1 MIYNLCVSTAVVGKA
16 ERHQYNDLAAK
27 LRRVEWSVDQIEYHL
42 TKRGHPICSADLKE
56 GADGYARR
64 NSDAFIS
71 SSIVGLDIDNG
82 RESFAAASRNEYF
95 AKHASFAYTTP
106 SHTDV
111 HPRYRVIFVLETP
124 ITNITEYKA
133 LTTALV
139 QRFAGDANARDA
151 VRLWFGNPDAQ
162 VVSWYNTLSDDEV
175 QRLLS
180 FEDEVRHEETKFS
193 AFGARKLTTDDVSLM
208 LKFIPPQ
215 QDHIDW
221 KRTVAAV
228 VDALGDTPET
238 IALLSQWSPS
248 DVPYSQVVKNRLT
261 RVTTGTLIYLAR
273 KNGCPIP
280 KDIYKEAPK
289 DAAETFDR
297 IESYL
302 TARYE
307 FRKNTATQTIEYRDS
322 VNAAWERL
330 DDYTVNSLLRSM
342 RSSGLKI
349 GRDRIWEILDSD
361 FSAEYDP
368 ISEYFANLPEWRD
381 GDTDHIGRIL
391 DLIPPD
397 PAYPVD
403 AQRAYN
409 DLIFRKWIV
418 AAVACAVDNKPNH
431 TMLILQGGQGVGK
444 TTLLRY
450 LCPEHL
456 RHDHYYEGS
465 INDDRDTLVSI
476 ARSLIIVDDEL
487 ESLTKREAEKIK
499 SLITSS
505 DKRVRLAYGRAET
518 TLRRRG
524 SFAGSVNRRSF
535 LNDETGSRR
544 FAVISIGGFVDLG
557 ALFSIDVDAVW
568 AQALAL
574 KRAGF
579 QYWTSPKDIERISAM
594 NANYAVSTEADDLV
608 WRYVEAL
615 PTESAAGMSNT
626 EIMTMLIDKVF
637 QERNAKVPWLN
648 AWQLGRALTKA
659 GFEQKVIRDGG
670 RTVRIWKVKIR
681 AVGRSVDT
689 ETPTAIVHN
698 IRGNAVGGG
707 GDVF

>member
-1 MIYNLCVSTAVVGKA
+1 MTYNLCVSTAVIGKA
-16 ERHQYNDLAAK
+16 ERYQYNELATK
-27 LRRVEWSVDQIEYHL
+27 LKPVEWTIDQIEHHL
-42 TKRGHPICSADLKE
+42 TNRGHPICTADLKV
-56 GADGYARR
+56 GPDGFARR
-64 NSDAFIS
+64 NSDSFIS
-71 SSIVGLDIDNG
+71 SSIVGIDVDSG
-82 RESFAAASRNEYF
+82 RDSFAAAAKNDYFLRN
-95 AKHASFAYTTP
+95 ACFAYTTP
-106 SHTDV
+106 SHTEI
-111 HPRYRVIFVLETP
+111 HPRYRVIFILETP
-124 ITNITEYKA
+124 ITNMTEYKA
-133 LTTALV
+133 LTTALAT
-139 QRFAGDANARDA
+139 RFGGDTNALDA

-162 VVSWYNTLSDDEV
+162 TVAWYNTLSDDEV
-175 QRLLS
+175 QKLLS

-193 AFGARKLTTDDVSLM
+193 AFGARKLTPDDVRMM
-208 LKFIPPQ
+208 LKFIPKV

-238 IALLSQWSPS
+238 LQILEEWSPS
-248 DVPYSQVVKNRLT
+248 TKPYSQVVKDRLT

-273 KNGCPIP
+273 KNHCPIP
-280 KDIYKEAPK
+280 KDLYKDPPK

-307 FRKNTATQTIEYRDS
+307 FRKNTATQTIEYRD
-322 VNAAWERL
+322 NPHTQWDRL
-330 DDYTVNSLLRSM
+330 EDYTVNSMLRSM
-342 RSSGLKI
+342 RASGLKI

-361 FSAEYDP
+361 FSPTFDPIAEYFNHLD
-368 ISEYFANLPEWRD
+368 EWRD

-418 AAVACAVDNKPNH
+418 AAVACAIDNKANH

-456 RHDHYYEGS
+456 RRDHYYEGS

-499 SLITSS
+499 SLITAQ

-544 FAVISIGGFVDLG
+544 FAVIAIGGFIDLS
-557 ALFSIDVDAVW
+557 ALFNINVDAVW

-574 KRAGF
+574 KKAGF
-579 QYWTSPKDIERISAM
+579 QYWTSPKDIERMSAM

-615 PTESAAGMSNT
+615 PTDSAAGMSNT
-626 EIMTMLIDKVF
+626 EIMTTLIDKVQ
-637 QERNAKVPWLN
+637 QERNAKLPWLN

-659 GFEQKVIRDGG
+659 GFEQKVVRDGT
-670 RTVRIWKVKIR
+670 RTVRVWKVKIR
-681 AVGRSVDT
+681 AVGRSIAT
-689 ETPTAIVHN
+689 ETQSAVVHD
-698 IRGNAVGGG
+698 IRGNAVGGAK
-707 GDVF
+707 DVF